1 MSPTIYSPVPDILT
15 SPERLVELNTLMCR
29 VTSGCRVIIP
39 ASARPIIA
47 VHGSYF
53 SFRMRKNRPSYAP
66 NGSAQSVQ
74 IVVSEQDRMLSR
86 EWFNQVWIPLH
97 LAAIEGDTE
106 GLFSAE
112 VNLVKRELSCA
123 QGAEMT
129 DCQCWA
135 SLASLSFRSL
145 QVGMDKNDREDLG
158 TYAFRAARVVS
169 HYFSQKAAE
178 SKMPGLNPEWERILF
193 SSKQNCF
200 PDGWLESFI
209 RRAERVFICA
219 KRQCGMLS
227 DIPATVLSVQKH
239 RCASRQSHD
248 RIQDGSART
257 AMLPDVPDGEE
268 RGVHEIPLCRDSILP
283 SYPVQSTDL
292 AEEE

>member
-1 MSPTIYSPVPDILT
+1 MNPTIYSPVPEVLT
-15 SPERLVELNTLMCR
+15 SPERLVELNTLMRR

-53 SFRMRKNRPSYAP
+53 SFRMLRPSYAP
-66 NGSAQSVQ
+66 NGSVQAVQ

-112 VNLVKRELSCA
+112 VNLVKHELSYA

-135 SLASLSFRSL
+135 SLASLSFHPR
-145 QVGMDKNDREDLG
+145 QAGMDKNDCEDLG

-169 HYFSQKAAE
+169 HYLSQKAAE
-178 SKMPGLNPEWERILF
+178 SKMPGSNSEWERILF

-209 RRAERVFICA
+209 RRAERVFTCA

-227 DIPATVLSVQKH
+227 DIQATELSVQKH
-239 RCASRQSHD
+239 RCASGQSQD
-248 RIQDGSART
+248 RIQEGNACTS
-257 AMLPDVPDGEE
+257 MLPDEPDGEE
-268 RGVHEIPLCRDSILP
+268 RCVHEIPLYRDPNLP
-283 SYPVQSTDL
+283 SYPVQSTDF
-292 AEEE
+292 AGEE